1 MCAVNG
7 RATCSETPHPL
18 DARARAHPKW
28 DSRRLGGEVPRV
40 CCFLL
45 CRTEGRIIVRHQHTH
60 HRKND
65 LCFAF
70 LMAAVFAVMTAG
82 AVAGTLDLAHGHT
95 GAEVA
100 EAHAAQAARHDPA
113 DREPRILLSGAKW

>member
-1 MCAVNG
+1 M
-7 RATCSETPHPL
+7 
-18 DARARAHPKW
+18 
-28 DSRRLGGEVPRV
+28 
-40 CCFLL
+40 
-45 CRTEGRIIVRHQHTH
+45 RHQHTH

-70 LMAAVFAVMTAG
+70 LMAAVFAVVTAG
-82 AVAGTLDLAHGHT
+82 ALAGTLDLAHGRT

-100 EAHAAQAARHDPA
+100 EAHAAPAARDDST